1 MILKKITVEVLLKF
15 SQHVNENC
23 FKVFDDEIKMKFT
36 QFKFLHVRHL
46 QTLPLPHEA
55 FEVSQNNHDDHLGFL
70 FCEIAIGIESANFRR
85 SDKPPNSFEVAFH
98 HKSDER

>member
-36 QFKFLHVRHL
+36 QFKFLHIRHL

-55 FEVSQNNHDDHLGFL
+55 FEVSQNNHDDHLGFFL
-70 FCEIAIGIESANFRR
+70 
-85 SDKPPNSFEVAFH
+85 
-98 HKSDER
+98 